1 MATIRE
7 KEKGQWHAQVRRTGW
22 PPVTDTLRTRK
33 KAEEWARDVES
44 KMDRGV
50 FVDRSAAERT
60 PFGETIKTYIKEV
73 TEKRPGEASR
83 AAEKSRLERFMRDE
97 PKLCSYAV
105 AHLRAEHFEDYRDR
119 RLNQFVTRG
128 KPGGR
133 GQYKPEELK
142 PGRYRKDGSLR
153 ANAKPKEPPKPP
165 KKVEPGTVK
174 RELTVLKRVIDHS
187 KRKLGLLINPIN
199 KDDVK
204 RPVVNDERDVRLEDS
219 QIDELIAECYRS
231 KNPWVGPIVDFAFEV
246 GSRRGNLLRLR
257 WSDVDLKERSA
268 LLRGVKNSRNPEE
281 IINVLVGLSPRALE
295 ILKGLPR
302 SLDGRVFPITA
313 NALKSAFN
321 RARHKLGLDHYRFHD
336 TRHELISSLI
346 EAGWSDTQVMAQS
359 GHRDPKSLK
368 RYTNLRKKH
377 LADALAAIPSRRS
390 KQV

>member
-7 KEKGQWHAQVRRTGW
+7 KGPGQWHAQVRRMGW
-22 PPVTDTLRTRK
+22 PVITETKRTRK
-33 KAEEWARDVES
+33 DAETWARDVES
-44 KMDRGV
+44 QMDRGV
-50 FVDRSAAERT
+50 FVDRSPGERT
-60 PFGETIKTYIKEV
+60 TFGETIKTYIKAV
-73 TEKRPGEASR
+73 TEKRPGETSR

-97 PKLCSYAV
+97 PKLCAYAV
-105 AHLRAEHFEDYRDR
+105 AHLRPEHFEEYRDR
-119 RLNQFVTRG
+119 RLTEFVTRG

-133 GQYKPEELK
+133 GQYKPEKIK
-142 PGRYRKDGSLR
+142 PGRFRKDGTPR
-153 ANAKPKEPPKPP
+153 ANAKPKAPQKPP
-165 KKVEPGTVK
+165 KKVKPGTVK

-231 KNPWVGPIVDFAFEV
+231 KNPWLGPIVEFALEV
-246 GSRRGNLLRLR
+246 GPRRGNLLRLR
-257 WSDVDLKERSA
+257 WVDVDIKGRSA
-268 LLRGVKNSRNPEE
+268 LLRAVKNSRNPEE
-281 IINVLVGLSPRALE
+281 IIDVLVGLSPRALE

-302 SLDGRVFPITA
+302 SLDGRVFPLTA
-313 NALKSAFN
+313 DALKSAFN

-336 TRHELISSLI
+336 IRHELISSLI

-359 GHRDPKSLK
+359 AHRDPKSLK

-390 KQV
+390 KK

>member
-1 MATIRE
+1 MATIRQ
-7 KEKGQWHAQVRRTGW
+7 KGPEQWHAQVRRTGW
-22 PPVTDTLRTRK
+22 PPVSKTLRTRNL
-33 KAEEWARDVES
+33 AEMWARDVES
-44 KMDRGV
+44 NMDRGI
-50 FVDRSAAERT
+50 FVDRSAGERT
-60 PFGETIKTYIKEV
+60 TFGETIKTYIKEV

-133 GQYKPEELK
+133 GQYKPEK
-142 PGRYRKDGSLR
+142 MKSGRFRKDGAPR
-153 ANAKPKEPPKPP
+153 ANAAPKAPPKPP

-231 KNPWVGPIVDFAFEV
+231 KNPWVGPIVEFAFEV

-257 WSDVDLKERSA
+257 WSDVDLKERSS

-281 IINVLVGLSPRALE
+281 IINVLFGLSPRALE
-295 ILKGLPR
+295 ILMGLPR

-390 KQV
+390 KK

>member
-7 KEKGQWHAQVRRTGW
+7 KEKGQWHTQVRRTGW
-22 PPVTDTLRTRK
+22 PARTETFRTRK
-33 KAEEWARDVES
+33 KAEEWARDVELQ
-44 KMDRGV
+44 MDRGI
-50 FVDRSAAERT
+50 FVDRSAGERT
-60 PFGETIKTYIKEV
+60 TFGEIIKSYIKEV

-133 GQYKPEELK
+133 GQYKPEKVK
-142 PGRYRKDGSLR
+142 PGRFRKDGTLR
-153 ANAKPKEPPKPP
+153 ANAAPKAPPKPP

-174 RELTVLKRVIDHS
+174 RELTVLKRVIDHK
-187 KRKLGLLINPIN
+187 KRKLGLLTNPIN
-199 KDDVK
+199 TEDVK
-204 RPVVNDERDVRLEDS
+204 RPVVNDERNIRLEDK
-219 QIDELIAECYRS
+219 QIDALIQECYQS
-231 KNPWVGPIVDFAFEV
+231 KNLWVGPIVDFAFEE
-246 GSRRGNLLRLR
+246 GARRGNLLRLH
-257 WSDVDLKERSA
+257 WDDVDLKGRSI

-281 IINVLVGLSPRALE
+281 IIDVLVGLSPRALE

-346 EAGWSDTQVMAQS
+346 EAGWSDTEVMAQS

-368 RYTNLRKKH
+368 HYANLRKEH
-377 LADALAAIPSRRS
+377 LANKLAAMPSRRS
-390 KQV
+390 KK

>member
-22 PPVTDTLRTRK
+22 PARTETFRTRK
-33 KAEEWARDVES
+33 DAEAWARDVES
-44 KMDRGV
+44 QMDRGI
-50 FVDRSAAERT
+50 FVDRSAGERT
-60 PFGETIKTYIKEV
+60 TFGEIIKSYIKEV

-97 PKLCSYAV
+97 PKLCAYAV
-105 AHLRAEHFEDYRDR
+105 AHLRSEHFEEYRDR
-119 RLNQFVTRG
+119 RLTQFVTRG

-133 GQYKPEELK
+133 GQYKPEKVK
-142 PGRYRKDGSLR
+142 PGRLRKDGAPR
-153 ANAKPKEPPKPP
+153 ANAAPKAPPKPP

-321 RARHKLGLDHYRFHD
+321 RARHKLRLDHYRFHD

-390 KQV
+390 KK

>member
-7 KEKGQWHAQVRRTGW
+7 KGPGQWHAQVRRMGW
-22 PPVTDTLRTRK
+22 PVITETKRTRK
-33 KAEEWARDVES
+33 DAEAWARDVES
-44 KMDRGV
+44 QMDRGV
-50 FVDRSAAERT
+50 FVDRSAGERT
-60 PFGETIKTYIKEV
+60 TFGETIKTYIKAV

-97 PKLCSYAV
+97 PKLCAYAI
-105 AHLRAEHFEDYRDR
+105 AHLRPEHFEEYRDR
-119 RLNQFVTRG
+119 RLTEFVTRG

-133 GQYKPEELK
+133 GQYKPEKIK
-142 PGRYRKDGSLR
+142 PGRFRKDGTPR
-153 ANAKPKEPPKPP
+153 ANAAKPKAPQKHS
-165 KKVEPGTVK
+165 KKVKPGTVK
-174 RELTVLKRVIDHS
+174 RELTVLKRVIDHC

-231 KNPWVGPIVDFAFEV
+231 KNPWVGPIVEFAFEV
-246 GSRRGNLLRLR
+246 GPRRGNLLRLR
-257 WSDVDLKERSA
+257 CIDVDIKGRSA
-268 LLRGVKNSRNPEE
+268 LLRAVKNSRNPEE
-281 IINVLVGLSPRALE
+281 IIDVLVGLSPRALE

-313 NALKSAFN
+313 DALKSAFN
-321 RARHKLGLDHYRFHD
+321 RARHKLELDHYRFHD
-336 TRHELISSLI
+336 IRHELISSLI

-359 GHRDPKSLK
+359 AHRDPKSLK

-390 KQV
+390 KK